1 MCVLEDWEILAS
13 GRAGPIEETSCHYVT
28 VAIATRGTR
37 YRAWAMEVW
46 HDGNASGSTRVHVEA
61 PSAQQALQ
69 DLLMR
74 ARATMTQKG
83 TSSLLQAVT
92 TCREALDTQE
102 KA

>member
-1 MCVLEDWEILAS
+1 MCVPEDVDILAS

-61 PSAQQALQ
+61 RSPREALQ
-69 DLLMR
+69 DLLLR
-74 ARATMTQKG
+74 ARATMTKEG
-83 TSSLLQAVT
+83 TGYLLQAVS
-92 TCREALDTQE
+92 TCLEALDTQ
-102 KA
+102 